1 VPLEVF
7 DSLYAVTNATGEW
20 ADSEADNGRRGPKR
34 ISLKLKMMGALYI
47 VGQCASTQMACDL
60 CCCGYALLSTFLH
73 EWTAWLVETQYS
85 MYVRLPKT
93 VEEIRHVTSV
103 NEKLGFPGAACSMDG
118 VHIHWGRCHSKQ
130 RALHTGREGYPTR
143 VYNVACDLMRRVLHV
158 IEHSH
163 PGACN
168 DRTIVRFDELVIRI
182 HRRELYSDVEFEL
195 KQKDGTTR
203 THKGLHALVDGG
215 YHSWRC
221 LICPVKVA
229 QDSKLLHFSKRLEP
243 TRKDVEC
250 LFGISS
256 GAFACCAF
264 RSSSKP
270 RASSTTCSRR
280 ITLRRSQRDCD
291 WISARMNDVDEGIG
305 NGFARPPAADAAAGN
320 EVEVSVEES
329 RFDLHEALVEHYHQ
343 QCVSESSFWMRTAVQ
358 AHRAR
363 RAQQEQE

>member
-1 VPLEVF
+1 
-7 DSLYAVTNATGEW
+7 
-20 ADSEADNGRRGPKR
+20 
-34 ISLKLKMMGALYI
+34 MMGALYI

-85 MYVRLPKT
+85 MCERETWLSWCCVQHGWCAHSLGALP
-93 VEEIRHVTSV
+93 
-103 NEKLGFPGAACSMDG
+103 
-118 VHIHWGRCHSKQ
+118 Q
-130 RALHTGREGYPTR
+130 
-143 VYNVACDLMRRVLHV
+143 
-158 IEHSH
+158 
-163 PGACN
+163 
-168 DRTIVRFDELVIRI
+168 
-182 HRRELYSDVEFEL
+182 
-195 KQKDGTTR
+195 
-203 THKGLHALVDGG
+203 
-215 YHSWRC
+215 
-221 LICPVKVA
+221 
-229 QDSKLLHFSKRLEP
+229 
-243 TRKDVEC
+243 
-250 LFGISS
+250 
-256 GAFACCAF
+256 
-264 RSSSKP
+264 
-270 RASSTTCSRR
+270 R

>member
-1 VPLEVF
+1 MNGPLG
-7 DSLYAVTNATGEW
+7 LW
-20 ADSEADNGRRGPKR
+20 RR
-34 ISLKLKMMGALYI
+34 S
-47 VGQCASTQMACDL
+47 
-60 CCCGYALLSTFLH
+60 
-73 EWTAWLVETQYS
+73 
-85 MYVRLPKT
+85 
-93 VEEIRHVTSV
+93 IRCV